1 MMLLSLE
8 MRTAL
13 RSSFYD
19 VGLESRAPTER
30 RHGIMLSSEEM
41 PLLLLLLLFFL
52 PKDSVIISVPS
63 VGRTDGAL
71 LTNGMANFCNGNCPL
86 TRFRYAAATRPEVIS
101 SFQTI
106 PSCHRRDFLRGK
118 PCSHFRK
125 DREGLLPAPSSSLLV
140 LLLLRRHT
148 APACG

>member
-1 MMLLSLE
+1 MLVLLSLE

-19 VGLESRAPTER
+19 VGLESGAPTER

-41 PLLLLLLLFFL
+41 PLLFLLFFL

-71 LTNGMANFCNGNCPL
+71 
-86 TRFRYAAATRPEVIS
+86 
-101 SFQTI
+101 
-106 PSCHRRDFLRGK
+106 
-118 PCSHFRK
+118 
-125 DREGLLPAPSSSLLV
+125 
-140 LLLLRRHT
+140 
-148 APACG
+148 